1 MHCSLP
7 WPWPLL
13 FLKIGFQQ
21 VSVKAHTIEVPIAEL
36 PILSQMH
43 RSDSKGAWTRFL
55 VSIFGVTVALTMG
68 IVNS

>member
-1 MHCSLP
+1 MPCSLP

-21 VSVKAHTIEVPIAEL
+21 ASVKAHTIDVPIAEL

-43 RSDSKGAWTRFL
+43 PSDSKGAWAGFP
-55 VSIFGVTVALTMG
+55 VSIFGATVA
-68 IVNS
+68 IIIAS